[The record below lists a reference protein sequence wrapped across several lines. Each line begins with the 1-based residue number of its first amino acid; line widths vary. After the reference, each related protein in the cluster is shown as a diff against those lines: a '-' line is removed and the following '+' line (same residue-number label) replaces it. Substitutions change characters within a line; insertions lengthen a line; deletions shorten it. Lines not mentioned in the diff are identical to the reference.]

1 MRYTSTHR
9 AETRERIVA
18 AASRAIRERGLT
30 EASVVHIMG
39 RAGLT
44 HGAFYHHFADRDA
57 LIAAAVPA
65 ATSRHVFPDD
75 IDAESMLATYCSAA
89 HVASPGAGCVLA
101 ALATEAVHHPA
112 APVRAAFA
120 EGARGFLSHVAR
132 VLRAPDAANAGA
144 GGTAARANAAVNVG
158 DDALALASRMLGAV
172 ILARLVDD
180 ARLASRILAA
190 ARR

>member
-9 AETRERIVA
+9 AEARERIVA

-44 HGAFYHHFADRDA
+44 HGAFC
-57 LIAAAVPA
+57 
-65 ATSRHVFPDD
+65 
-75 IDAESMLATYCSAA
+75 CSAA

-120 EGARGFLSHVAR
+120 EGACGFLSHVTR

-144 GGTAARANAAVNVG
+144 GGTAARSDAAVNVG